1 MVLLKISMSR
11 LLQSCRMFKRMTR
24 RSLKMDGTRYYC
36 SINVYIY
43 FLVNPCGT
51 RGCTHHPHDPW
62 LANPRVGGCGYWW
75 VWVRVALGIPK
86 GYPCLSLV
94 GSGSGFWTLVEPV
107 PVLAGWGFLAG
118 SLAGSSQWLQ
128 IF

>member
-11 LLQSCRMFKRMTR
+11 LLQSCQMFKRMTR

-51 RGCTHHPHDPW
+51 RGC
-62 LANPRVGGCGYWW
+62 GYWW

-86 GYPCLSLV
+86 GYPCLSLI
-94 GSGSGFWTLVEPV
+94 L
-107 PVLAGWGFLAG
+107 
-118 SLAGSSQWLQ
+118 LQ
-128 IF
+128 MLLGPNTVTAHGATNTKSESEQSMPYKQKRKT